1 MTATARTR
9 PRPQRPAPGQAW
21 QVIVL
26 GLALLLPAGLHAQD
40 SGLAHTVQP
49 GDTLSTLA
57 LDYLGDARSWPA
69 LQRSN
74 QVRDP
79 RRLRPGTVLH
89 IPAHLLPASTARVL
103 FASGDVRL
111 QAAGGSAVQLPDAG
125 QLVAEGARL
134 QAGPQSFVSV
144 ELADGTVVRVQADSQ
159 VQIEQLRRRGRAGDA
174 QSVLELQRG
183 SVESSVPPQPGSQ
196 RRFEVRTPGA
206 TTAVRGT
213 RFAVTLAP
221 DGRTLAA
228 VTEGRLAVTPAAQ
241 ARPAIAVASGQ
252 GLVVSADG
260 QATASQNL
268 LPAPGLEALPD
279 TLGDADFLRLPL
291 EPVPGAVAYRVQ
303 LARDAQFASVMRST
317 YSSSPLVQLAT
328 LPDGHYH
335 LAARAI
341 DAQGLPGLPAQRA
354 ITIKAHPIAPLLQV
368 SGTALALPGGELSCT
383 PVDGAAAYRIQVA
396 AAADF
401 AAPVL
406 DVADSEHCRLA
417 LTALPPGAYHWRAA
431 SVRRLPDG
439 QMDQGPFSPAQAF
452 TLAKLPAAP
461 TGDAIAVQQAGSRL
475 QLNWPGQPGERF
487 ELQLSPEPDFATL
500 ALEQELSEPSWTA
513 PAMAPGRYYLR
524 IRTRNAETG
533 LISSFSTPRR
543 ITLQPVAAVR
553 SSTGLPVT
561 SADGQP
567 LSRP

>member
-1 MTATARTR
+1 M
-9 PRPQRPAPGQAW
+9 
-21 QVIVL
+21 L
-26 GLALLLPAGLHAQD
+26 GLALLLPAGLHAQG

-49 GDTLSTLA
+49 GDTLSALA
-57 LDYLGDARSWPA
+57 LDYLGDARDWPT

-125 QLVAEGARL
+125 QLVAEGTRL

-183 SVESSVPPQPGSQ
+183 SVESSVPTQPGSQ

-213 RFAVTLAP
+213 RFVVTLAP

-228 VTEGRLAVTPAAQ
+228 VTEGRLAVAPAAD

-260 QATASQNL
+260 QAAASQNL

-303 LARDAQFASVMRST
+303 LAQDAQFASVVRST
-317 YSSSPLVQLAT
+317 YSSSPQVQLAA
-328 LPDGHYH
+328 LPDGRYH

-354 ITIKAHPIAPLLQV
+354 IIIKAHPIAPLLQV
-368 SGTALALPGGELSCT
+368 SSTALALPGAELSCT
-383 PVDGAAAYRIQVA
+383 PVEGAVAYRIQVA

-401 AAPVL
+401 TAPVL
-406 DVADSEHCRLA
+406 DIAGNEHCRLA
-417 LTALPPGAYHWRAA
+417 LAALAPGAYRWRAA

-439 QMDQGPFSPAQAF
+439 QLDQGPFSPAQAF
-452 TLAKLPAAP
+452 TLAKLPVAP
-461 TGDAIAVQQAGSRL
+461 AGDAIAVQQAGSRL

-487 ELQLSPEPDFATL
+487 ELQLSPEPDFTTL
-500 ALEQELSEPSWTA
+500 ALEQELSESSWTA

-524 IRTRNAETG
+524 IRTRDTETG

-553 SSTGLPVT
+553 SSTDLPVT